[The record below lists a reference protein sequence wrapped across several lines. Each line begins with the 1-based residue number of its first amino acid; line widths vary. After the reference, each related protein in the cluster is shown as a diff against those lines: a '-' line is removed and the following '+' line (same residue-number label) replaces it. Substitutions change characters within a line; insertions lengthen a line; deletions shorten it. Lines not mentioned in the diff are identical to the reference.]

1 MAVPTPLP
9 AFPRVALF
17 GAGTVGTAVAV
28 LLQRSGCEIVGVWS
42 RSDDSARRAQRHL
55 QTDVLD
61 ISAEMPAADLILIG
75 ASDAGIA
82 EVAERL
88 AGHVREGAV
97 AAHLSGSLGLAV
109 LAPLVDA
116 GASGLACHPVQAC
129 PDIPTAVERLPGSA
143 WGVTA
148 SPGLEGWAYALISEK
163 LQGTAVAVPEEV
175 RPLWHSASVMTSNG
189 IAALLSFGES
199 ILASIGIEQPVS
211 VLGPLA
217 AGTVA
222 NARSGGGGGKTLTG
236 PIVRGEVGT
245 VTRHLAALRTSSP
258 HLVDDYLR
266 VGRVI
271 LGAAVEAGRLDED
284 TARSMQEVLA

>member
-28 LLQRSGCEIVGVWS
+28 LLQSAGCEIVGVWS
-42 RSDDSARRAQRHL
+42 RSDASARRAQRHL
-55 QTDVLD
+55 QADVLD
-61 ISAEMPAADLILIG
+61 ISAGTPAADLILIG
-75 ASDAGIA
+75 ASDGGIPQ
-82 EVAERL
+82 VAEAL
-88 AGHVREGAV
+88 AKRV
-97 AAHLSGSLGLAV
+97 APGTVVAHLSGSLGLAV
-109 LAPLVDA
+109 LAPMIEV
-116 GASGLACHPVQAC
+116 GAPGLACHPVQAC

-148 SPGLEGWAYALISEK
+148 SPGLEGWAHALISEK

-222 NARSGGGGGKTLTG
+222 NARSGGGGGQTLTG

-245 VTRHLAALRTSSP
+245 ITRHLAALRTSSP

-284 TARSMQEVLA
+284 TARAMQEVLG